1 VLRPITRTAADHRC
15 LVGLLIA
22 SLEMPVRRRRATTV
36 GQGAQ
41 TRPLSATNS
50 LRGGR
55 AWWAHFEFT
64 RINTAPT
71 FLRKKI
77 EEQLNFGASCA
88 SDYAGR
94 SSESHS
100 DENAVG
106 PASA

>member
-1 VLRPITRTAADHRC
+1 MSMRRPGACGAISVDCAAAGAGLRPITRTAADHRC

-77 EEQLNFGASCA
+77 EEQLN
-88 SDYAGR
+88 
-94 SSESHS
+94 
-100 DENAVG
+100 
-106 PASA
+106 